1 MMSSQFDPGSTSKTL
16 NISLLRFN
24 ERSGFQ
30 NLGVE
35 KMGDGEGE
43 EEGEGWERKKTH
55 HVVVDNCDMD
65 SGCWQCGWWRLTAGW

>member
-1 MMSSQFDPGSTSKTL
+1 MVRPWFNLGSTSKTL
-16 NISLLRFN
+16 NLSLLQFN

-35 KMGDGEGE
+35 KMGEGE

-55 HVVVDNCDMD
+55 HVVVDSHDMD
-65 SGCWQCGWWRLTAGW
+65 GGRW